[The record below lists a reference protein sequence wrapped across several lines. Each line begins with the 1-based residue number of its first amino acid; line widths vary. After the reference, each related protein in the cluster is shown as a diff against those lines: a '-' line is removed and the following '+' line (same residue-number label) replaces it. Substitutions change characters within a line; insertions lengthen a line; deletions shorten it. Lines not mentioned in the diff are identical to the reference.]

1 MSRPTR
7 TGPTGPSRRTLLQAL
22 GLSTGSLF
30 LPSRGLAAAAPA
42 RRIVFFVTGHG
53 TVYDNWKMRPGGQ
66 ADDVDFEVDLTTLSQ
81 GEFSPILAPLHRHA
95 GKLLVLDGLAHV
107 GSIAT
112 AFNEHEEGHAT
123 CLTGS
128 LPIPV
133 DGSLG
138 RPESASVDQLLAASA
153 TTPFRS
159 LEYSVI
165 GGWPV
170 NFDDLG
176 NAIPLE
182 SDPVAAWNRLFP
194 AGTGG
199 LDTTADR
206 VARNQHRVLDL
217 AKQRFDA
224 LAPRLSADDRI
235 KLEAHRDLVG
245 DLENQVLA
253 LQSIACEPIDQ
264 PTSSWP
270 EPLDEMEAFQ
280 GLAVAALSCGLTDI
294 VTIRGG
300 QLSPET
306 IGAPPG
312 DLHADYAHQ
321 ADFEPTAAGVMT
333 DYHTWYAE
341 RFAELLDKL
350 DAIPEGSGTMLDHTI
365 VVWTNE
371 LSTGSHQHDDLP
383 IVVAGGTTH
392 FRSGRLIRYAPTS
405 PVQGPWSVVDV
416 GRPHN
421 QLLTSLAQAM
431 GSSRTSVGLTEV
443 ALSDGSMLDCTG
455 TLDGLF

>member
-1 MSRPTR
+1 M
-7 TGPTGPSRRTLLQAL
+7 SRRTPGLDRRQLLQAL
-22 GLSTGSLF
+22 GLSAGSLF
-30 LPSRGLAAAAPA
+30 LPSRGLAATKVAPV

-53 TVYDNWKMRPGGQ
+53 TVYDNWKMRPGGHS
-66 ADDVDFEVDLTTLSQ
+66 DDVDFETDLTTLAT
-81 GEFSPILAPLHRHA
+81 GDWSPILAPLERHA
-95 GKLLVLDGLAHV
+95 SKLLILDGLAHV
-107 GSIAT
+107 GSIAA

-133 DGSLG
+133 DGALG
-138 RPESASVDQLLAASA
+138 RPESASVDQILAASA

-159 LEYSVI
+159 LEYAVI

-170 NFDDLG
+170 NFDDQG
-176 NAIPLE
+176 NSLPYE
-182 SDPVAAWNRLFP
+182 SDPVAAWDRLFP
-194 AGTGG
+194 GGTDG
-199 LDTTADR
+199 LDTTEAR
-206 VARNQHRVLDL
+206 VARQQHRVLDL
-217 AKQRFDA
+217 AKERFDA
-224 LAPRLSADDRI
+224 LAPQLSADDRT
-235 KLEAHRDLVG
+235 KLEAHRDLVA

-253 LQSIACEPIDQ
+253 LQAIACEPIEQ

-294 VTIRGG
+294 ITLRGG

-321 ADFEPTAAGVMT
+321 ADSEPDAAAIMT

-350 DAIPEGSGTMLDHTI
+350 DAIPEAGGTMLDHTI

-371 LSTGSHQHDDLP
+371 LSTGSHAHDDLP
-383 IVVAGGTTH
+383 IVVAGGTDA
-392 FRSGRLIRYAPTS
+392 FSSGRLVRYAPTAT
-405 PVQGPWSVVDV
+405 VQGPWGTTDV

-421 QLLTSLAQAM
+421 HLLTSLAQAM
-431 GSSRTSVGLTEV
+431 GSTVTQVGLAEV
-443 ALSDGSMLDCTG
+443 ELSDGSLLDCTG
-455 TLDGLF
+455 PLDRLV